1 MINRAQAKKYNSAF
15 LDELLAEI
23 TPLEMAQTR
32 AKMELAERI
41 EELMKAKGWN
51 KKQLAETTGKHPSE
65 ITKWCSGTHNFTFD
79 VLIEIAF
86 VFELRIV
93 DMFTQIITDK
103 SKNVILTGNNS

>member
-79 VLIEIAF
+79 VLTEITFAF
-86 VFELRIV
+86 GISMISLFANE
-93 DMFTQIITDK
+93 
-103 SKNVILTGNNS
+103 N